1 MKGSRDRIF
10 GSDNQGRWSKNGK
23 EKDIESNRV
32 ADAKKC
38 KRCVEVSGAS
48 KLLQMVCKRFC

>member
-38 KRCVEVSGAS
+38 KKCTEVLGAS
-48 KLLQMVCKRFC
+48 KLL